1 MKKLIAT
8 FAVCLVLASCASTPK
23 TTPPQAQQPE
33 AKHAVQTPAA
43 PEAMTA
49 IPSQAEINSRKL
61 AEQLQDLKNKSVYF
75 DFDKSIVKPEYQD
88 TLQQQADFIKSHGND
103 TVTLEGNCDER
114 GSNEYNLALGDRRAT
129 AVRKTLEVLGVPIS
143 QMKTASFGEEKP
155 RLTCHAEACWKE
167 NRRVDF
173 DHHLNP

>member
-8 FAVCLVLASCASTPK
+8 FAVCLVLAACASTPK
-23 TTPPQAQQPE
+23 TAQQPAAQPE
-33 AKHAVQTPAA
+33 AKPAVEPPPAAVQS
-43 PEAMTA
+43 A
-49 IPSQAEINSRKL
+49 IPSQAEIDARKL

-88 TLQQQADFIKSHGND
+88 TVQQQADFIKSHSND

-129 AVRKTLEVLGVPIS
+129 AVRKMLEVLGVPIS
-143 QMKTASFGEEKP
+143 QMRTVSFGEEKP
-155 RLTCHAEACWKE
+155 RLTCHAEECWKE

-173 DHHLNP
+173 DHHP